1 MDIEQKQKK
10 EPKKLNVN
18 RVLIDHFKLFAAI
31 TAILSVS
38 LGYYGVIKP
47 TREEFSRKA
56 GGDIKQIQQEKFS
69 RQNDLKQLTERL
81 KNFEVVNSQNIS
93 VLRKLLM
100 PVGEKENML
109 FTLNVL
115 AQQFGVYIK
124 SFKLE
129 EQISLNEYFGSGK
142 DLPLPIVVVPASLA
156 IAGKNLS
163 YNSIKK
169 ILAGFQTKYGI
180 FNIRSLDLADLG
192 KQPQGAEAGESELE
206 LKVDMFFIGDESDA
220 PAQAEPTTIE

>member
-1 MDIEQKQKK
+1 MDTDIKQKK
-10 EPKKLNVN
+10 EQKKLNAN
-18 RVLIDHFKLFAAI
+18 RILIDHFNLLAAI
-31 TAILSVS
+31 IFVISLT
-38 LGYYGVIKP
+38 LGYYGVIKN

-81 KNFEVVNSQNIS
+81 KNFGVVNSQNIA
-93 VLRKLLM
+93 VLRKILR
-100 PVGEKENML
+100 PVDEKENML

-115 AQQFGVYIK
+115 TQQFGVYIK

-129 EQISLNEYFGSGK
+129 EQISLNEYFDSEE
-142 DLPLPIVVVPASLA
+142 DVPLPIVVVPASITL
-156 IAGKNLS
+156 AGKNLS

-180 FNIRSLDLADLG
+180 FNIKSLDLADLG
-192 KQPQGAEAGESELE
+192 KQPNQTSEGESEFE
-206 LKVDMFFIGDESDA
+206 LKVDMFFIEDAAVAASD
-220 PAQAEPTTIE
+220 